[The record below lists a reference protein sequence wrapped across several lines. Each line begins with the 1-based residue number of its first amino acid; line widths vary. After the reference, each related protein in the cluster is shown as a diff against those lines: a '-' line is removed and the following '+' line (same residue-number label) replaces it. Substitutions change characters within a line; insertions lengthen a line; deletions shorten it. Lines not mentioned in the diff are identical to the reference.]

1 MPRESRASIK
11 RPESGATYYVRSRT
25 IEQTPLFTDEAT
37 KEWVYDHILWMGSV
51 HYVTFRAISVTDDRY
66 QMVLSVSKPAV
77 NERAIERRFN
87 AIQRTNRIPLKW
99 YPWRVKEWYRKL
111 TDLSEFMKRLN
122 QSIARHIHEVGGHTG
137 QVWRDR
143 FKGEFLE
150 QDADILSY
158 MAFVELACV
167 RSDLAQKPCTYK
179 YCSAGRM
186 HMQDHTAAGI
196 SLPRHAAFKF
206 LGKGDQRYKAYSLFA
221 NRLGKGGHACK
232 KAGAL
237 KHLFDEVSPRS
248 FLRPGRKAT
257 HKIRI
262 RPRA

>member
-1 MPRESRASIK
+1 MPRESRESIK

-25 IEQTPLFTDEAT
+25 VDQAPLFADDAV
-37 KEWVYDHILWMGSV
+37 KEWVYQHILWLASV
-51 HYVTFRAISVTDDRY
+51 HYVTLRAVSITNDRY
-66 QMVLSVSKPAV
+66 QLVISVNKPTP
-77 NERAIERRFN
+77 NERAVERRFK

-99 YPWRVKEWYRKL
+99 YSWRVKEWHRKL

-122 QSIARHIHEVGGHTG
+122 QNIARHIQEEGIHKG

-143 FKGEFLE
+143 FKGEFLAR
-150 QDADILSY
+150 DADILSY

-167 RSDLAQKPCTYK
+167 RSDLAQKPCAYSW
-179 YCSAGRM
+179 CSAGRM
-186 HMQDHTAAGI
+186 QLLDRGAAGI

-206 LGKGDQRYKAYSLFA
+206 LGKGDQRYKAYALFA
-221 NRLGKGGHACK
+221 TRLGSGGHACK
-232 KAGAL
+232 KAVAL
-237 KHLFDEVSPRS
+237 KHLFGEVSPRS

-257 HKIRI
+257 HKVRI